1 MSISRKEKLELKNR
15 LLDLMNELSWFRKRW
30 KRDLPYYLDRDVKRL
45 ITECAGVLVA
55 TLDHKNLGS

>member
-30 KRDLPYYLDRDVKRL
+30 KRTRP
-45 ITECAGVLVA
+45 IT
-55 TLDHKNLGS
+55 